1 MPSSHKSWIK
11 LPFIVVLKNV
21 EMNPCYSVINN
32 NDQLL
37 KIKNKTLLLF
47 YLVACWLLRCFSL
60 FHFFQAEKLQ
70 DISWFLYIVSVTDR
84 EYTDWYSWAI
94 SICLQLIQLINV
106 KLTQQFWSSEYH
118 LNCISHLC
126 LCLLCSLLTSP
137 CEMRESDSNTLPY
150 IHFDTHSY
158 SISIF
163 CIKGHMKTQ
172 SLGD

>member
-1 MPSSHKSWIK
+1 MINIWK
-11 LPFIVVLKNV
+11 LQTRP
-21 EMNPCYSVINN
+21 Y
-32 NDQLL
+32 
-37 KIKNKTLLLF
+37 
-47 YLVACWLLRCFSL
+47 RCFTWL
-60 FHFFQAEKLQ
+60 HADFWDVFHSFTSSRQKSCKTFHG
-70 DISWFLYIVSVTDR
+70 FYIVSVTDR

-94 SICLQLIQLINV
+94 SICLQLIQLLINV

-158 SISIF
+158 SISIS
-163 CIKGHMKTQ
+163 CIKGHVKTQ

>member
-1 MPSSHKSWIK
+1 M
-11 LPFIVVLKNV
+11 
-21 EMNPCYSVINN
+21 IN
-32 NDQLL
+32 
-37 KIKNKTLLLF
+37 F
-47 YLVACWLLRCFSL
+47 W
-60 FHFFQAEKLQ
+60 KLQ
-70 DISWFLYIVSVTDR
+70 TRPYCCFTWLHADFWDVFHSFTSSRQKSCKTFHGFYIVSVTDR
-84 EYTDWYSWAI
+84 AYTGTDWYSWAI

-126 LCLLCSLLTSP
+126 LRLLCSLLTSP

-158 SISIF
+158 SISIS

>member
-1 MPSSHKSWIK
+1 MINFWKLKTRPYCCFTWLHADFWDVFHSFTSSRQKS
-11 LPFIVVLKNV
+11 
-21 EMNPCYSVINN
+21 C
-32 NDQLL
+32 
-37 KIKNKTLLLF
+37 KTFHGF
-47 YLVACWLLRCFSL
+47 YV
-60 FHFFQAEKLQ
+60 
-70 DISWFLYIVSVTDR
+70 VSVTDR
-84 EYTDWYSWAI
+84 AYTSTDWYSWAI

>member
-1 MPSSHKSWIK
+1 M
-11 LPFIVVLKNV
+11 
-21 EMNPCYSVINN
+21 IN
-32 NDQLL
+32 
-37 KIKNKTLLLF
+37 F
-47 YLVACWLLRCFSL
+47 W
-60 FHFFQAEKLQ
+60 KLQ
-70 DISWFLYIVSVTDR
+70 TRPYCCFTWLHADFWDVFHSFTSSRQKSCKTFHGFYIVSVTDR
-84 EYTDWYSWAI
+84 AYTGTDWYSWAI

-106 KLTQQFWSSEYH
+106 KLTEQFWSSEYH

-126 LCLLCSLLTSP
+126 LCLLCSLLTSS

-158 SISIF
+158 SISIS

>member
-1 MPSSHKSWIK
+1 M
-11 LPFIVVLKNV
+11 
-21 EMNPCYSVINN
+21 IN
-32 NDQLL
+32 
-37 KIKNKTLLLF
+37 I
-47 YLVACWLLRCFSL
+47 W
-60 FHFFQAEKLQ
+60 KLQ
-70 DISWFLYIVSVTDR
+70 TRPYCCFTWLHADFWDVFHSFTSSRQKSCKTFHGFYIVSVTGR

-106 KLTQQFWSSEYH
+106 NVTQQFWSSEYH

-158 SISIF
+158 SISIS

>member
-1 MPSSHKSWIK
+1 MINIWKLKTRPYCCFTWLHADFWDVFHSFTSSRQKS
-11 LPFIVVLKNV
+11 
-21 EMNPCYSVINN
+21 C
-32 NDQLL
+32 
-37 KIKNKTLLLF
+37 KTFHGF
-47 YLVACWLLRCFSL
+47 YIHV
-60 FHFFQAEKLQ
+60 
-70 DISWFLYIVSVTDR
+70 VSVTDR